1 MSKIIRAIAPQYLLE
16 EEPGLPRVQ
25 EGQFSEEQIH
35 ELNVTGYNIYYL
47 PNQPSI
53 YDPNKTVSG
62 SMIDSFKYVF
72 VDMDLKDRKHHS
84 KDDFVLA
91 LLTIGVPTPTS
102 IIDSGNGV
110 HAYWRVTDLDAMSYL
125 RLSRR
130 LMRLLGTD
138 EAVGQIFQLM
148 RLPNTVNT
156 KSKEDPKVCVEYY
169 PSSNEQ
175 YTCEELDKT
184 LDPITPEDEAYCQQ
198 HYNKTYGIN
207 QESIKIDDKIP
218 LKFAQLI
225 KNSKEAKEIWS
236 GNTDDRSKGDY
247 RLAHIMFANGFTK
260 EEASSVLIN
269 SAKALG
275 RGPQHRISYAS
286 NIVDKIWT
294 FEEKPQES
302 DDLSS
307 SVEDILARSSTEAL
321 AGTRFPCNPIVDG
334 TNAGFKL
341 GQVFGL
347 VGGSGIGKTTFA
359 LNLFRW
365 FVEQNPDYTHFFVS
379 LEQPVEEIS
388 ERWVKM
394 CGNNTRLHSKVQVLG
409 NYDKKGVYRDLS
421 LSEIKAY
428 ILAFQEKT
436 GKKVGCVV
444 LDHIG
449 VLKMNSKN
457 GETEGLREVCKSLKS
472 FAIETNT
479 FLVVQSQT
487 SREKAGIG
495 DLELSKDA
503 AFGTAAFESYC
514 DFLVTIWAPLKRIYD
529 QAPNMTVTA
538 FKFCKIRKKNVK
550 LDKIQED
557 IRYLLMFDV
566 DTEHFRYLT
575 QLEMKS
581 FVYFNSQAANLRKQ
595 DRKTD
600 VMEYKSL
607 GTTGVS

>member
-1 MSKIIRAIAPQYLLE
+1 
-16 EEPGLPRVQ
+16 
-25 EGQFSEEQIH
+25 
-35 ELNVTGYNIYYL
+35 
-47 PNQPSI
+47 
-53 YDPNKTVSG
+53 
-62 SMIDSFKYVF
+62 
-72 VDMDLKDRKHHS
+72 
-84 KDDFVLA
+84 
-91 LLTIGVPTPTS
+91 
-102 IIDSGNGV
+102 
-110 HAYWRVTDLDAMSYL
+110 
-125 RLSRR
+125 
-130 LMRLLGTD
+130 
-138 EAVGQIFQLM
+138 M
-148 RLPNTVNT
+148 RLPGSINT
-156 KSKEDPKVCVEYY
+156 KFKDDPRLCEEILTTGVE
-169 PSSNEQ
+169 
-175 YTCEELDKT
+175 YTCEELDAG
-184 LDPITPEDEAYCQQ
+184 LPPIKPEDEAYCQQ

-207 QESIKIDDKIP
+207 QESVKIDDKIP

-225 KNSKEAKEIWS
+225 KDSKEAKDIWS
-236 GNTDDRSKGDY
+236 GNVDDRSKGDY

-275 RGPQHRISYAS
+275 RGPQHRINYAS

-294 FEEKPQES
+294 YEEKPEQS

-307 SVEDILARSSTEAL
+307 SVEEILARTSTEAL
-321 AGTRFPCNPIVDG
+321 AGTRFPCNPMVDG
-334 TNAGFKL
+334 THAGFKL

-421 LSEIKAY
+421 LSEIKIY
-428 ILAFQEKT
+428 ILAFQERT

-495 DLELSKDA
+495 DLELNKDA

-514 DFLVTIWAPLKRIYD
+514 DFLVTIWAPLKRVYD

-538 FKFCKIRKKNVK
+538 FKFCKIRKKNVR

-557 IRYLLMFDV
+557 TRYLLMFDT
-566 DTEHFRYLT
+566 DNEHFRYLN
-575 QLEMKS
+575 QLEEKS
-581 FVYFNSQAANLRKQ
+581 FVYFNSQAVNLRKQ

-607 GTTGVS
+607 GTTGVT

>member
-1 MSKIIRAIAPQYLLE
+1 MITKIIRAIAPQWLLD

-25 EGQFSEEQIH
+25 EGQFSQAQI
-35 ELNVTGYNIYYL
+35 EDLNITGFNIYYL
-47 PNQPSI
+47 PNYPSI
-53 YDPNKTVSG
+53 YDPSKTVNG
-62 SMIDSFKYVF
+62 SMIDSFKVVYIDF
-72 VDMDLKDRKHHS
+72 DLKDKAYPS
-84 KDDFVLA
+84 KDAFLETVCEFPILPSN
-91 LLTIGVPTPTS
+91 IV
-102 IIDSGNGV
+102 DSGGGI
-110 HAYWRVTDLDAMSYL
+110 HAYWSINDLDAMSYL

-130 LMRLLGTD
+130 LMRKFNTD
-138 EAVGQIFQLM
+138 PAVGQIFQLM
-148 RLPNTVNT
+148 RLPNTLNT
-156 KSKEDPKVCVEYY
+156 KIQDNLRHCELILGNGRE
-169 PSSNEQ
+169 
-175 YTCEELDKT
+175 YTCEELDKE
-184 LDPITPEDEAYCQQ
+184 LPPITSEDEVYCQQ

-207 QESIKIDDKIP
+207 QEDIKINDKIP

-225 KNSKEAKEIWS
+225 KDSKEAKEIWS

-286 NIVDKIWT
+286 NIVNKIWT

-334 TNAGFKL
+334 THAGFKL

-394 CGNNTRLHSKVQVLG
+394 CGDNTRLHSKVQVLG

-421 LSEIKAY
+421 LSEIKTY

-479 FLVVQSQT
+479 FFVVQSQT
-487 SREKAGIG
+487 SREKSGGG
-495 DLELSKDA
+495 DLELSIDA
-503 AFGTAAFESYC
+503 AFGTAAFEHYC
-514 DFLVTIWAPLKRIYD
+514 DFVVTIWAPLKRIYD

-538 FKFCKIRKKNVK
+538 FKYCKIRKKNTV
-550 LDKIQED
+550 LDKLKEGT
-557 IRYLLMFDV
+557 RYLLMFDV
-566 DTEHFRYLT
+566 ETECYRYLT

-581 FVYFNSQAANLRKQ
+581 FVYFNSQAVNLRKQ

-607 GTTGVS
+607 GTTGIS

>member
-1 MSKIIRAIAPQYLLE
+1 MNEIIRAIAPSWLD
-16 EEPGLPRVQ
+16 LPKVK
-25 EGQFSEEQIH
+25 EGQFKPAEIE
-35 ELNVTGYNIYYL
+35 ELNNIGYNIYYM
-47 PNQPSI
+47 PNHPST
-53 YDPNKTVSG
+53 YDPTKHVDGSMVDTFKTV
-62 SMIDSFKYVF
+62 YVDF
-72 VDMDLKDRKHHS
+72 DLKDKAYPS
-84 KDDFVLA
+84 KDAFLEA
-91 LLTIGVPTPTS
+91 LGQFPLVPSS
-102 IIDSGNGV
+102 IVDSGGGI
-110 HAYWRVTDLDAMSYL
+110 HAYWSITDLDGMSYL

-130 LMRLLGTD
+130 LMRQLNTD
-138 EAVGQIFQLM
+138 QAVGQIFQLM
-148 RLPNTVNT
+148 RLPGTLNT
-156 KSKEDPKVCVEYY
+156 KIHDNFRVCEEILNTGVE
-169 PSSNEQ
+169 
-175 YTCEELDKT
+175 YTCEELDANLPSLT
-184 LDPITPEDEAYCQQ
+184 STDEVYCQQ

-207 QESIKIDDKIP
+207 QEVIKIDDKIP

-225 KNSKEAKEIWS
+225 KDSKEAKDIWS
-236 GNTDDRSKGDY
+236 GNVDDRSKGDY

-321 AGTRFPCNPIVDG
+321 AGTKFPCNPIVDG
-334 TNAGFKL
+334 THAGFKL

-394 CGNNTRLHSKVQVLG
+394 CGDNKRLHSKVQVLG

-479 FLVVQSQT
+479 FFVVQSQT
-487 SREKAGIG
+487 SREKSGGG
-495 DLELSKDA
+495 DLELSIDA
-503 AFGTAAFESYC
+503 AFGTAAFEHYC
-514 DFLVTIWAPLKRIYD
+514 DFVVTIWAPLKRIYD

-538 FKFCKIRKKNVK
+538 FKYCKIRKKNTV
-550 LDKIQED
+550 LDKLKEGT
-557 IRYLLMFDV
+557 RYLLMFDV
-566 DTEHFRYLT
+566 ETECYRYLT

-581 FVYFNSQAANLRKQ
+581 FVYFNSQAVNLRKQ

-600 VMEYKSL
+600 VLTYSSS
-607 GTTGVS
+607 GSTGVS

>member
-1 MSKIIRAIAPQYLLE
+1 MNKIIRAIAPQWLLY
-16 EEPGLPRVQ
+16 EEPSLPRVQ
-25 EGQFSEEQIH
+25 EGQFSQTQIE
-35 ELNVTGYNIYYL
+35 ELNTVGYNVYYL
-47 PNQPSI
+47 PNYPSI

-62 SMIDSFKYVF
+62 SVVDSFKVVYVDF
-72 VDMDLKDRKHHS
+72 DLKDKAYPS
-84 KDDFVLA
+84 KDAFLEA
-91 LLTIGVPTPTS
+91 LGQFPLIPSS
-102 IIDSGNGV
+102 IVDSGGGI
-110 HAYWRVTDLDAMSYL
+110 HAYWVVNDLDAMSYL

-130 LMRLLGTD
+130 LMRKLNTD
-138 EAVGQIFQLM
+138 QAVGQIFQLM
-148 RLPNTVNT
+148 RLPGSINT
-156 KSKEDPKVCVEYY
+156 KFKDDPRLCEEILTTGVE
-169 PSSNEQ
+169 
-175 YTCEELDKT
+175 YTCEELDASLPQIK
-184 LDPITPEDEAYCQQ
+184 PEDEAYCQQ

-207 QESIKIDDKIP
+207 QESVKIDDKIP

-225 KNSKEAKEIWS
+225 KDSKEAKDIWS
-236 GNTDDRSKGDY
+236 GNVDDRSKGDY

-275 RGPQHRISYAS
+275 RGPQHRINYAS

-294 FEEKPQES
+294 YEEKPEQS

-307 SVEDILARSSTEAL
+307 SVEEILARTSTEAL
-321 AGTRFPCNPIVDG
+321 AGTRFPCNPMVDG
-334 TNAGFKL
+334 THAGFKL

-421 LSEIKAY
+421 LSEIKIY
-428 ILAFQEKT
+428 ILAFQERT

-495 DLELSKDA
+495 DLELNKDA

-514 DFLVTIWAPLKRIYD
+514 DFLVTIWAPLKRVYD

-538 FKFCKIRKKNVK
+538 FKFCKIRKKNVR

-557 IRYLLMFDV
+557 TRYLLMFDT
-566 DTEHFRYLT
+566 DNEHFRYLN
-575 QLEMKS
+575 QLEEKS
-581 FVYFNSQAANLRKQ
+581 FVYFNSQAVNLRKQ

-607 GTTGVS
+607 GTTGVT